1 MTEVS
6 FGDVFEYGGK
16 EYIFLAATGDIFYV
30 ALILSIQDSKTVTH
44 LFNMNLAK
52 NQDHKLSSV
61 LYCFVTL
68 TTEEFKDRCANF
80 GNPGRDSFSMAVNK
94 LAASLNDKDKR
105 QLRNGILNSRA
116 APIGLK
122 DLIKFPS

>member
-1 MTEVS
+1 MTEIS
-6 FGDVFEYGGK
+6 FGDVFEYSGK
-16 EYIFLAATGDIFYV
+16 EYIFLATTGDIFYI
-30 ALILSIQDSKTVTH
+30 ALILNSQDSKTVIR

-52 NQDHKLSSV
+52 NQDYKLDSV

-68 TTEEFKDRCANF
+68 TTKEFKDRCVNF

-105 QLRNGILNSRA
+105 QLRDGILNSRA

-122 DLIKFPS
+122 DLMKSP